1 MEKQNSKVIG
11 PNQKYTLPSFYLGVW
26 QYFWF
31 IFINLGS
38 YRGTFF
44 FLHLESTES
53 GSRIFGVLSH
63 VCFINIYDFK
73 KVDGLFSA
81 FGYFEINLG
90 PFPKGFMSLSRL
102 LRKAG

>member
-1 MEKQNSKVIG
+1 MW
-11 PNQKYTLPSFYLGVW
+11 GVAILLVHFHW
-26 QYFWF
+26 VPIEANF
-31 IFINLGS
+31 
-38 YRGTFF
+38 
-44 FLHLESTES
+44 ESTES